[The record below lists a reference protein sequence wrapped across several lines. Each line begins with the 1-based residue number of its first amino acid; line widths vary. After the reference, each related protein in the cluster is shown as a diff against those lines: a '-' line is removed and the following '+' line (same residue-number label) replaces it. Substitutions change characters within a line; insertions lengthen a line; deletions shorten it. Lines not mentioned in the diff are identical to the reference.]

1 MTASVEEIDRWN
13 AGDVREVFNAT
24 RSRAEAAR
32 EAANGI
38 AELPAFGSW
47 GGDASEAAKD
57 AIGRTRA
64 DLDAHGNESL
74 AVAKAAGTAA
84 DDIEQVKSRLS
95 QLRNEADRLGM
106 IVDPV
111 TNSIEPG
118 PGAAGADPMEIA
130 LKQMQLQPELDAI
143 IAEAARV
150 DQELARA
157 INMAIGESPI
167 PDAPH
172 DNRPEIQEAL
182 GKPLPDDPEQFADLW
197 EQLTPEQKDWLYER
211 DHGIGNHPGMEFV
224 DKDVYNRRHLGD
236 LMQTT
241 QGDIDRMQGRFDELI
256 RQVYMGDRSTA
267 TDNELAALAPQLAAA
282 RHQMDGY
289 KAVNGVLDNKDG
301 APRLLAMIDDQGHAA
316 VSIGNPDTASHTA
329 TFVPGTGQ
337 DLGAFEGSDRKSQE
351 MFAAA
356 LQANP
361 ALSADDLAVTT
372 WMGYDRPMN
381 LPEAAFPGRA
391 ETGGAG
397 LDSFINGMHASH
409 TGPVPAVDTVIG
421 HSYGSTLVGGAA
433 TGGNHL
439 AADNVIAVG
448 SPGMLTEHASNLNLS
463 EGANVYSMTARNDII
478 SLATDATLGAD
489 PFATDFGATRLL
501 ADPGPS
507 WDPTGIIGSVDAHS
521 SYWDSQSNPAL
532 ENMGA
537 IIAGLPPS
545 QIVTPDGGIV
555 PGS

>member
-1 MTASVEEIDRWN
+1 MTVSVEEIDRWN

-47 GGDASEAAKD
+47 GGDASEAAKE
-57 AIGRTRA
+57 AIGCTRA

-74 AVAKAAGTAA
+74 AVAKAASSAA
-84 DDIEQVKSRLS
+84 DDIEQIKSRLS
-95 QLRNEADRLGM
+95 QLRSEADRLGM

-172 DNRPEIQEAL
+172 DNRPDIQEAL
-182 GKPLPDDPEQFADLW
+182 GKPLPEDPEKFNDLW
-197 EQLTPEQKDWLYER
+197 EQLTREQKDWLYER
-211 DHGIGNHPGMEFV
+211 DHSIGNHHGMPFV
-224 DKDVYNRRHLGD
+224 DRDIYNQRHLDD
-236 LMQTT
+236 LMETT
-241 QGDIDRMQGRFDELI
+241 QGNIDQMQPRFDELM
-256 RQVYMGDRSTA
+256 RQAYMGDRSAA
-267 TDNELAALAPQLAAA
+267 TGSELAALGPQLSAA

-289 KAVNGVLDNKDG
+289 RAVSGVLGTKDG
-301 APRLLAMIDDQGHAA
+301 APRMLAMIDDQGHAA

-329 TFVPGTGQ
+329 TFVPDTGQ
-337 DLGAFEGSDRKSQE
+337 DLRAFEGSDRKSQE

-356 LQANP
+356 LRANP

-372 WMGYDRPMN
+372 WMGYDRPMDVG
-381 LPEAAFPGRA
+381 EAAFPGRA
-391 ETGGAG
+391 EAGGAG
-397 LDSFINGMHASH
+397 LDSFINGMQASH
-409 TGPVPAVDTVIG
+409 TW
-421 HSYGSTLVGGAA
+421 HSPRSRHRHRTQLR
-433 TGGNHL
+433 
-439 AADNVIAVG
+439 I
-448 SPGMLTEHASNLNLS
+448 
-463 EGANVYSMTARNDII
+463 
-478 SLATDATLGAD
+478 
-489 PFATDFGATRLL
+489 
-501 ADPGPS
+501 DPGRRRRHWRQLS
-507 WDPTGIIGSVDAHS
+507 GCRQRHRRGKSRNAH
-521 SYWDSQSNPAL
+521 
-532 ENMGA
+532 
-537 IIAGLPPS
+537 
-545 QIVTPDGGIV
+545 
-555 PGS
+555 